1 MTPWLGKLF
10 LVPYFQ
16 RLLTTALQ
24 GRKAGALALGF
35 MNGGTE
41 GPGMLQMQ
49 LKPLTASGR
58 GQQGAGK
65 GSCDVQL
72 EAPLLLKGQSCLFP
86 SPPEH

>member
-1 MTPWLGKLF
+1 
-10 LVPYFQ
+10 
-16 RLLTTALQ
+16 
-24 GRKAGALALGF
+24 
-35 MNGGTE
+35 
-41 GPGMLQMQ
+41 MLQMQ

-58 GQQGAGK
+58 GQQGAGR